1 MTLARLT
8 KIQITIRTKMKI
20 PRKIIIVEEGP
31 GTANFQQRLMME
43 NRKSYF
49 SALRTKIKNKAKKK
63 ISSLIRTIAR
73 TMMRKC

>member
-8 KIQITIRTKMKI
+8 KTQITIRTKMKI
-20 PRKIIIVEEGP
+20 PRKIIIVEGGP

-49 SALRTKIKNKAKKK
+49 SALRTKIKNKAKKR